1 MSNRKHLY
9 RTRMQWLGDLGSG
22 TSDYKAY
29 SRDFVLNCDEKP
41 EIPGS
46 ADPVFRGDGKR
57 WNPEDL
63 LVASVSSCHQLWY
76 LHLCADAGIVVT
88 RYEDEA
94 LGEMQEDAERG
105 GYFTQITLQPKVTI
119 KVGGDI
125 VKAQQLHQ
133 RAHELC
139 FIANSLNFPVH
150 CEAQIFFED

>member
-1 MSNRKHLY
+1 
-9 RTRMQWLGDLGSG
+9 MQWLGDLGSG